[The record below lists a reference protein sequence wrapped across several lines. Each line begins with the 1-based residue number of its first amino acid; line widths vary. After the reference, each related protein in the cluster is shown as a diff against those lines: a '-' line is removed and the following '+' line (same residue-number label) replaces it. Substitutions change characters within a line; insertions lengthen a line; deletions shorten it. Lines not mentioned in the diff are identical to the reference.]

1 MTEVTV
7 AVADLARFCH
17 RTGDID
23 HRFSPSPT
31 GEQGVAGHQQ
41 LYRRR
46 PAGYVSEYP
55 VEHVHSDGELKLVLR
70 GRADGY
76 HSELGYVEEIKTC
89 RINPGEIPEAVSRS
103 HLAQARLYAA
113 LIAMENALEH
123 IITRITDEGL
133 VIELFALENSP
144 LFEKGSN
151 RPTAVMTDLLSL
163 VADISSKAT
172 NPIAIGAHVRAQ
184 PVVVADNPVW
194 DTSAQRAT
202 QTRLLLETNGLTEGR
217 MHRVT
222 GHADRE
228 PVVDNPLSVRNN
240 RVEIVLLRE

>member
-1 MTEVTV
+1 MTEFTV

-17 RTGDID
+17 RRGDID
-23 HRFSPSPT
+23 HRFTPSPT

-76 HSELGYVEEIKTC
+76 HPELGYVEEIKTC

-113 LIAMENALEH
+113 LIAMENALEQLLVRLTWFNIDSAEEVSLEEH
-123 IITRITDEGL
+123 WSRDELEEFLHGTLQTFAQWLQRL
-133 VIELFALENSP
+133 VEQQQARDTNLSQLAFPLGEFRRGQRELA
-144 LFEKGSN
+144 
-151 RPTAVMTDLLSL
+151 
-163 VADISSKAT
+163 
-172 NPIAIGAHVRAQ
+172 
-184 PVVVADNPVW
+184 
-194 DTSAQRAT
+194 
-202 QTRLLLETNGLTEGR
+202 
-217 MHRVT
+217 
-222 GHADRE
+222 
-228 PVVDNPLSVRNN
+228 
-240 RVEIVLLRE
+240 